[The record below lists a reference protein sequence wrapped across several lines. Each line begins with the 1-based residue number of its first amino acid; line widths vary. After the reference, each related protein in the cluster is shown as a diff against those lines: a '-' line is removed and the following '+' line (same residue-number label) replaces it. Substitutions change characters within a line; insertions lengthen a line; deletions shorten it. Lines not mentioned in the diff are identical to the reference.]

1 VAIVRAVVVGIGGQ
15 DGSYLAEQ
23 LVAEGA
29 DVVGVT
35 RPGSG
40 EPASLA
46 AVRERVTLVPCDVTN
61 QDEVERLLAE
71 HAPDELYHLAGRSFV
86 PASWDDPVETT
97 RFGVLGTVGLL
108 EATRGAATPPR
119 VVMASSAE
127 VFGDPEDE
135 PQNERTAL
143 APITPYGAAKA
154 YALLVGRAYRRR
166 YGLAVSSAIL
176 YNHESP
182 RRPATFVTRKI
193 TRGAA
198 AISLGLERELVLGSL
213 DTSRDWG
220 WAPDYVRALRAM
232 AAAAEPDDYVVAT
245 GEAHTVAELVE
256 RAFARVGLDWRDY
269 VRTDAALVRGAADA
283 RRLVGDASRIRERL
297 GWRAEVGFAELVD
310 RMVDADLAELS
321 SR

>member
-23 LVAEGA
+23 LVAEGG

-35 RPGSG
+35 RPGSE
-40 EPASLA
+40 EPSSLA
-46 AVRERVTLVPCDVTN
+46 AVRDRVTLVRCDVTH

-71 HAPDELYHLAGRSFV
+71 HAPDELYQLAGRSFV

-97 RFGVLGTVGLL
+97 RFGVLGTVALL
-108 EATRGAATPPR
+108 EAARSASTPPR

-127 VFGDPEDE
+127 VFGDPDEE

-232 AAAAEPDDYVVAT
+232 GAAAEPDDYVVAT

-256 RAFARVGLDWRDY
+256 RAFARVGLDWRDH
-269 VRTDAALVRGAADA
+269 VRTDATLVRGAADA

-297 GWRAEVGFAELVD
+297 GWRAEVGFEELVD

-321 SR
+321 GR